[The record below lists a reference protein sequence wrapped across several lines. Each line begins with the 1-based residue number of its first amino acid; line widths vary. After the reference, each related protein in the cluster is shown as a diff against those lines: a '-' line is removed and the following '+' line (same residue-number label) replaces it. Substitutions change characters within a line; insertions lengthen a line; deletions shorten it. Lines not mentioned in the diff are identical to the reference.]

1 MHVVFYVS
9 GHGFGHAARDIE
21 IVNALSRL
29 AAPLRVT
36 IRTSVPRWFLEASLH
51 IDAEIVSG
59 DTDTGI
65 AQPDAVT
72 VDEAETVRRA
82 VEFYDTF
89 PERVASECDLLGA
102 RGATLVVGDIPPL
115 AFAAAAAAGIPS
127 IAIGNFTWDWIY
139 AAVPQVDR
147 AAPGLVER
155 MMRAQ
160 AQATLALRLPFAGG
174 FASMAVEDVPLVA
187 RHAAVARHE
196 VRRRLELPAG
206 RPLVLAT
213 FGGHGGGIPLARVAA
228 SGEFTLVATDYE
240 VGANAPGDVHVV
252 PAARLRAAGLTYTD
266 LLAACDVAATKLGY
280 GIVSECIA
288 NDVALLYTLRGRFAE
303 QDLFIRD
310 MPRVLRCREIA
321 REDLLAGR
329 WSDAVEA
336 LLSQPAP
343 PERMDTN
350 GADVVARRILAEAR
364 RAT

>member
-1 MHVVFYVS
+1 VHLVFYVS

-29 AAPLRVT
+29 APSIRVT
-36 IRTSVPRWFLEASLH
+36 IRTSVPRWFLEASLQ

-59 DTDTGI
+59 DTDTGV

-89 PERVASECDLLGA
+89 PERVASECELLRA
-102 RGATLVVGDIPPL
+102 RGATLVAGDIPPL
-115 AFAAAAAAGIPS
+115 AFVAAAAAGIPS

-139 AAVPQVDR
+139 AAFPRVDR
-147 AAPGLVER
+147 EAPGLVAR

-174 FASMAVEDVPLVA
+174 FASMAAVEDVPLIA

-196 VRRRLELPAG
+196 VRRRLALPAG

-213 FGGHGGGIPLARVAA
+213 FGGHGGGIPLAQAAA
-228 SGEFTLVATDYE
+228 SDAFTLVATDYE
-240 VGANAPGDVHVV
+240 VGPNGPPNVHVV
-252 PAARLRAAGLTYTD
+252 PTARLRATGLTYTD

-310 MPRVLRCREIA
+310 MPRVLRCGEIA

-329 WSDAVEA
+329 WNDAVEA

-350 GADVVARRILAEAR
+350 GAEVVATRILAEASAR
-364 RAT
+364 